1 MEKRPYRKKLS
12 SEGLIYFA
20 GKEVPITVQ
29 NISITGLLAE
39 LRSNEQH
46 TDIRSLF
53 QAVKLS
59 PVIDIYLQEMRIA
72 GEAEVVRADLIDNQ
86 VFLALEFR
94 NITYDVDNLIYERKV
109 YRKNMSAP
117 GKIIFNGTKYDFQTR
132 NVSVDGLMAEIH
144 EHVAVKEGTQTL
156 FDFARLHLRG
166 RIKVVWV
173 EYPDEQTTLLGLQ
186 YIELQNQ
193 NIEGIPKFKSDIDH

>member
-20 GKEVPITVQ
+20 GKEVPMTVQ

-39 LRSNEQH
+39 LGACEQH

-53 QAVKLS
+53 QAIKSS
-59 PVIDIYLQEMRIA
+59 PIVDIYLQQMRIA
-72 GEAEVVRADLIDNQ
+72 GEADVVRADLIDNQ

-94 NITYDVDNLIYERKV
+94 NIAYDVDNLIYERKV

-117 GKIIFNGTKYDFQTR
+117 GKIIFNGKKYDFQTR
-132 NVSVDGLMAEIH
+132 NVSVDGLMVEIS
-144 EHVAVKEGTQTL
+144 EHLAIKEGAHTL

-173 EYPDEQTTLLGLQ
+173 EHPDEQTTLLGLQ
-186 YIELQNQ
+186 YLELQNH
-193 NIEGIPKFKSDIDH
+193 NVEGIPQFRLND